1 MFDTLVGNKAVKEI
15 LQRLLA
21 SKRIPNALLFAGA
34 EGVGKKQ
41 FALQLAKAFV
51 CQDPQQLEACDKCA
65 ACRRADVFVFPK
77 PDAKGEDYDE
87 VFFSEHPDV
96 GMAIPFNRNLRV
108 GAIRQLEREA
118 NFLPY
123 EAQARC
129 FIIEDAD
136 KMTDAASN
144 ALLKTLEEPPATSYI
159 FLISARPDT
168 LLPTIRSR
176 CQMIRFSSASVAE
189 IEQHLI
195 QASEMSA
202 TDAALAARFSEG
214 SVGQALTRDVE
225 KLRQQR
231 ELILSLVRSVI
242 QKADAQA
249 VLRVSEQMNEAKN
262 KDDFEVYL
270 DVLEK
275 LIHDIWN
282 LRLGGSRE
290 KIINVDVI
298 SELEKFAENA
308 EPKKLAIWLEEIEA
322 VRENLIVN
330 INKKIATDAL
340 FMQMAV

>member
-1 MFDTLVGNKAVKEI
+1 MFDTLVGNQGVKEI

-21 SKRIPNALLFAGA
+21 STRIPNALLFAGA

-65 ACRRADVFVFPK
+65 ACRRAGVFVFPK
-77 PDAKGEDYDE
+77 ADAKGEDYDE
-87 VFFSEHPDV
+87 VFFSEHADV
-96 GMAIPFNRNLRV
+96 GMVIPFNRNLRV

-176 CQMIRFSSASVAE
+176 CQTIRFSSASVAE

-202 TDAALAARFSEG
+202 TYAALAARFSEG
-214 SVGQALTRDVE
+214 SVGQALTLDVE

-231 ELILSLVRSVI
+231 ELILRLLQSVTG
-242 QKADAQA
+242 KPDAQA

-290 KIINVDVI
+290 KVINIDLL
-298 SELEKFAENA
+298 SELEKFAGNVES
-308 EPKKLAIWLEEIEA
+308 KKLAAWLGEIEM

-330 INKKIATDAL
+330 INKRIATDSL
-340 FMQMAV
+340 FISMAA

>member
-1 MFDTLVGNKAVKEI
+1 MFDTLVGNRAVKDI

-51 CQDPQQLEACDKCA
+51 CQDPRQVEGCDKCA

-77 PDAKGEDYDE
+77 PDAKGEEYDE
-87 VFFSEHPDV
+87 VFFSEHADV
-96 GMAIPFNRNLRV
+96 GMVIPFNRNLRV

-176 CQMIRFSSASVAE
+176 CQMIRFSLASVAE
-189 IEQHLI
+189 IERHLGKVR
-195 QASEMSA
+195 EMPTA
-202 TDAALAARFSEG
+202 DAALAARFSG
-214 SVGQALTRDVE
+214 GTVGQALTLDVE
-225 KLRQQR
+225 KLRDQR
-231 ELILSLVRSVI
+231 ELILRLLQSVTG
-242 QKADAQA
+242 KPDAQA

-298 SELEKFAENA
+298 SEFEKFAENA
-308 EPKKLAIWLEEIEA
+308 ESKKLAVWLEEIEV

-330 INKKIATDAL
+330 INKKIATDSL
-340 FMQMAV
+340 FISMAA

>member
-1 MFDTLVGNKAVKEI
+1 MFDRLVGNQSVKEI
-15 LQRLLA
+15 LHRLLA
-21 SKRIPNALLFAGA
+21 SKRVPNALLFAGA

-41 FALQLAKAFV
+41 FALELARAFV
-51 CQDPQQLEACDKCA
+51 CQNPQELEACDECA
-65 ACRRADVFVFPK
+65 ACRRAVVFVFPK

-96 GMAIPFNRNLRV
+96 GMVIPFNRNLRV

-144 ALLKTLEEPPATSYI
+144 ALLKTLEEPPATSFI

-202 TDAALAARFSEG
+202 TDGALAARFSEG
-214 SVGQALTRDVE
+214 SVGHALTLNVE
-225 KLRQQR
+225 KLREQR
-231 ELILSLVRSVI
+231 ALILKLLQSVTG
-242 QKADAQA
+242 KSDAQG
-249 VLRVSEQMNEAKN
+249 VLRVSEEMNEAKN

-270 DVLEK
+270 AVLEK
-275 LIHDIWN
+275 VIHDIWN

-290 KIINVDVI
+290 KIINIDVI

-308 EPKKLAIWLEEIEA
+308 ESKRLAVWLEEIEA

-330 INKKIATDAL
+330 INKKIATDSL
-340 FMQMAV
+340 FISMAA